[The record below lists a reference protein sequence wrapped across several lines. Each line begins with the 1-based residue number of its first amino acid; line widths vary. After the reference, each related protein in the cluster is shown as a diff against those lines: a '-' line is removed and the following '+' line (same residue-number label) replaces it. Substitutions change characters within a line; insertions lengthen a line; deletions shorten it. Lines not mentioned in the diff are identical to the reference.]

1 VTHDL
6 RIQGCFSSSIGK
18 GRGMSDRRNIYTSFS
33 EADMRSFEP
42 EMKIGLL
49 ATVNGEGL
57 PHITLISTLRAVM
70 PTEVVWGQFTE
81 GLSKKFVRNN
91 PKTAF
96 LIMTLDRVL
105 WRGKASFT
113 HTAQQGK
120 AFDLYNNQPMFRY
133 NAYFGVHTVYHMDL
147 IEQYG
152 RETLPMGAIVVAAM
166 QTLVARGLVRQKGR
180 KSVLNSW
187 TQSLFNRIDNLK
199 FLAYVGEDG
208 YPEIIPVIQ
217 AQALGGEEIVF
228 SVSSYRNELE
238 AIPENTTVAVFGMSL
253 DLEDVLIRGTFQ
265 GIRRSGG
272 FRCGVVGV
280 NWVYNSMP
288 PVPQQ
293 IYPKVD
299 LEPVTSF

>member
-1 VTHDL
+1 
-6 RIQGCFSSSIGK
+6 
-18 GRGMSDRRNIYTSFS
+18 MSDRHNIYTSFS

-49 ATVNGEGL
+49 VTVNEEEL
-57 PHITLISTLRAVM
+57 PHITLISTLRAST

-81 GLSKKFVRNN
+81 GLSKRFVRDN

-96 LIMTLDRVL
+96 LIMTLDKAL
-105 WRGKASFT
+105 WRGKAAFT
-113 HTAQQGK
+113 HTARQGE

-133 NAYFGVHTVYHMDL
+133 NAYFGVHTVYYMDL

-152 RETLPMGAIVVAAM
+152 REMLPMGKIVVAAV
-166 QTLVARGLVRQKGR
+166 QTLIARVLVRRRGQR
-180 KSVLNSW
+180 EVLNPW
-187 TQSLFNRIDNLK
+187 TQSLFNKIDNLK
-199 FLAYVGEDG
+199 FLAYVGKDG

-217 AQALGGEEIVF
+217 AQALGGEQVGF
-228 SVSSYRNELE
+228 SVAPYRNELE
-238 AIPENTTVAVFGMSL
+238 AIPENTTVALFGMSL
-253 DLEDVLIRGTFQ
+253 DLEDVLMRGTFQ
-265 GIRRSGG
+265 GIRWLGG

-280 NWVYNSMP
+280 SWVYNSMP
-288 PVPQQ
+288 PVPRQ

>member
-1 VTHDL
+1 
-6 RIQGCFSSSIGK
+6 
-18 GRGMSDRRNIYTSFS
+18 MSDRHNIYTSFS

-49 ATVNGEGL
+49 VTVNEEGL
-57 PHITLISTLRAVM
+57 PHVTLISTLRANT

-81 GLSKKFVRNN
+81 GLSKRFVRDN

-96 LIMTLDRVL
+96 LIMTFDRAL
-105 WRGKASFT
+105 WRGKATFT
-113 HTAQQGK
+113 HTARQGK

-133 NAYFGVHTVYHMDL
+133 NAYFGVHTVYYMDL

-152 RETLPMGAIVVAAM
+152 REILPMGRIVGAAV
-166 QTLVARGLVRQKGR
+166 QTLIARVLVRRRGQKE
-180 KSVLNSW
+180 VLNPW
-187 TQSLFNRIDNLK
+187 IRSLFNKIDNLK
-199 FLAYVGEDG
+199 FLAYVGKDG

-217 AQALGGEEIVF
+217 AQALGREQVVF
-228 SVSSYRNELE
+228 SISSYRNELE
-238 AIPENTTVAVFGMSL
+238 AIPEDTTVAVFGMSL
-253 DLEDVLIRGTFQ
+253 DLEDVLMRGTFQ
-265 GIRRSGG
+265 GIQRLGG

-299 LEPVTSF
+299 LEPVTSFQTKAFTVHEVRSSR

>member
-1 VTHDL
+1 M
-6 RIQGCFSSSIGK
+6 
-18 GRGMSDRRNIYTSFS
+18 RGIEMSDRRSVYTSFS

-49 ATVNGEGL
+49 VTVNEEGL
-57 PHITLISTLRAVM
+57 PHITLISTLRAST

-81 GLSKKFVRNN
+81 GLSKGFVRGN

-96 LIMTLDRVL
+96 LIMTLDKAL
-105 WRGKASFT
+105 WRGKATFT
-113 HTAQQGK
+113 HIARRGPES
-120 AFDLYNNQPMFRY
+120 DLYNNQPMFRY
-133 NAYFGVHTVYHMDL
+133 NAYFGVHTVYYMDL
-147 IEQYG
+147 VEQYG
-152 RETLPMGAIVVAAM
+152 REVLPMGQIVVAAL
-166 QTLVARGLVRQKGR
+166 QTLFVRMLVRQRGQKR
-180 KSVLNSW
+180 VLNPW
-187 TQSLFNRIDNLK
+187 TRSLLNKIDNLK
-199 FLAYVGEDG
+199 FVAYVGTEG